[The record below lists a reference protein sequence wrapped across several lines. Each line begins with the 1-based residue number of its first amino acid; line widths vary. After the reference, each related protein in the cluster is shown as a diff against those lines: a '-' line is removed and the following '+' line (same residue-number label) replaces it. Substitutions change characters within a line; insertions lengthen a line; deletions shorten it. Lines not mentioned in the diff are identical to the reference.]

1 MPRKSTA
8 ATPPPAR
15 LLLVFHCV
23 QNIQTI
29 YRSCEAKK
37 IIKGVIEK
45 QLERDDILYI
55 YIYISS
61 LEWTG
66 TQNEFS
72 TSMCEWSDRW
82 DRRSRSLVSLT
93 SSSTSPSA
101 PPAPPPSSPSM
112 TPARSL
118 PVGAHGKNTNEGRR
132 LAKIDMANKT
142 GYFKCNKKNAEFLM
156 EM

>member
-8 ATPPPAR
+8 ASPPPAR
-15 LLLVFHCV
+15 FLLVFHCV
-23 QNIQTI
+23 QDIQTI

-37 IIKGVIEK
+37 IIKGVIK
-45 QLERDDILYI
+45 KWLEREDT
-55 YIYISS
+55 YISS

-66 TQNEFS
+66 TQDEYF
-72 TSMCEWSDRW
+72 TQMCEWSDRW

-112 TPARSL
+112 TPAQS
-118 PVGAHGKNTNEGRR
+118 PPEMNTNEGGR
-132 LAKIDMANKT
+132 LEKFNINVKYT
-142 GYFKCNKKNAEFLM
+142 CNF
-156 EM
+156 